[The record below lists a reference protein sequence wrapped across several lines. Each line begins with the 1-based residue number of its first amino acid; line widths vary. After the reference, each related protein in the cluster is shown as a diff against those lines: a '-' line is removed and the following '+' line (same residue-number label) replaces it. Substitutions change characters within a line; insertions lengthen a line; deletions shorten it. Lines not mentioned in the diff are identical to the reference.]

1 MVSAP
6 VYRGPEE
13 MRRAALEAL
22 DRFEGLG
29 PREWPEIPSLILDEN
44 GSFDCRVRD
53 EQHPYVKVAKGEVDE
68 FNCPLPS
75 SPKLPSEVTRL
86 SHARHGLLYS
96 LLVHTYL
103 WTRDNVV
110 KEGGGLVRM
119 RDREVL
125 SPDSIFALIDLV
137 QKTNGCYDYERV
149 RDALKKMPSVSLPI
163 NTRWNDK
170 RVVMALVHWEVESEA
185 RRWDMYGY

>member
-1 MVSAP
+1 MACEP

-22 DRFEGLG
+22 DRFERLG
-29 PREWPEIPSLILDEN
+29 PHEWPEIPSLFLDEN
-44 GSFDCRVRD
+44 GSFECRVRD
-53 EQHPYVKVAKGEVDE
+53 EQHPYVKLAKGDVDE

-75 SPKLPSEVTRL
+75 SPKLPFEVTRL
-86 SHARHGLLYS
+86 SHARRGLLYS
-96 LLVHTYL
+96 LLVHTYF
-103 WTRDNVV
+103 WTRDNVLN
-110 KEGGGLVRM
+110 EGGELVRM

-125 SPDSIFALIDLV
+125 SPDGIFALVDLV

-149 RDALKKMPSVSLPI
+149 RDVLEKIPLVSLPI

-170 RVVMALVHWEVESEA
+170 RVVMALAHWEIEYEA
-185 RRWDMYGY
+185 RRWNLY